1 MQPTVFLFDIDG
13 TLISADGA
21 GRRALE
27 RAFLVRHG
35 RPGALEFRF
44 DGMTD
49 PRIMEQALTRMGFES
64 SSIAEESR
72 LLLEHY
78 LEALAEEVTLTEH
91 YRVHPGVEPILAELA
106 AQEGVAIG
114 LGTGNLERGARIKL
128 HRGGLDRHFAFGG
141 FGSDHGVRAELLRIG
156 AERGAALLN
165 RTRSACRVVVIG
177 DTPKDIE
184 AAHAIG
190 AECLA
195 VATGHYEESDLQ
207 RFSPALVAS
216 SLEQPN
222 ARRWLL
228 GESLAPV
235 I

>member
-1 MQPTVFLFDIDG
+1 MQPTLFLFDIDG

-35 RPGALEFRF
+35 RAGALEFRF

-49 PRIMEQALTRMGFES
+49 PGIMEQALTRMGFAS
-64 SSIAEESR
+64 SSIAQESQH
-72 LLLEHY
+72 LLELY
-78 LEALAEEVTLTEH
+78 LEALAEEVVSTEH
-91 YRVHPGVEPILAELA
+91 YRVHPGVEQILSELA
-106 AQEGVAIG
+106 VQEGVAIG

-128 HRGGLDRHFAFGG
+128 RRGSLDRHFAFGG
-141 FGSDHGVRAELLRIG
+141 FGSDHGVRSELLRIG

-165 RTRSACRVVVIG
+165 RPRSACRVVVIG

-195 VATGHYEESDLQ
+195 VATGHYGESELQ
-207 RFSPALVAS
+207 SFSPALVAS
-216 SLEQPN
+216 SLAQPS
-222 ARRWLL
+222 ARSWLL